1 MTLTAGHFTKVCE
14 AARWN
19 LRAALDLIAI
29 HSEKEVRGRQPRA
42 SLNPFTV
49 LAAVAAWERF
59 LADAVGASAGTG
71 KPWPGPGHF
80 KFDPKKDN
88 KKLPDGRWVTPPWDP
103 SYLNDYLRVRGV
115 IKSGLDLTDYWEAH
129 LAGSWWGAAPTRWR
143 YVRYADDPSAF
154 EVALKNAQYARHGA
168 AHFALPYN
176 AVMSAPF
183 GYNWNSDAAADTIQ
197 SGHAR
202 AVAALFLQ
210 LIDCSIIAIA
220 EDHGWRPERYQPTSA
235 WFEAMVPASDTR
247 YPRVEFWG
255 GRSLFRGA

>member
-1 MTLTAGHFTKVCE
+1 MTLTAGRFTKVCE
-14 AARWN
+14 AACWN

-49 LAAVAAWERF
+49 LAAAAAWERF

-71 KPWPGPGHF
+71 KSWPGPGHF
-80 KFDPKKDN
+80 RFDPKKDN

-103 SYLNDYLRVRGV
+103 SYLNGYLRVCGV
-115 IKSGLDLTDYWEAH
+115 IQSGLNLTDYWEAH

-143 YVRYADDPSAF
+143 YVRYTDDPSAF
-154 EVALKNAQYARHGA
+154 EMTLKNAQYARNGA

-176 AVMSAPF
+176 AVISALSGTTGTAMLRQTPSSQ
-183 GYNWNSDAAADTIQ
+183 GTLVLYPPCSCSSSTALSSQ
-197 SGHAR
+197 SPKTTAGAPNGTSP
-202 AVAALFLQ
+202 L
-210 LIDCSIIAIA
+210 
-220 EDHGWRPERYQPTSA
+220 SA
-235 WFEAMVPASDTR
+235 WFEAIVPASNRR
-247 YPRVEFWG
+247 YPGVEFWG